1 MTSTLITCGCC
12 RLPPRRGTSCGQLAG
27 LKIGPARDDYT
38 DDELQGVYFEHR
50 DRLVAECACPGS

>member
-1 MTSTLITCGCC
+1 LTLPLTI
-12 RLPPRRGTSCGQLAG
+12 G

-38 DDELQGVYFEHR
+38 DDELQAVYFEHR